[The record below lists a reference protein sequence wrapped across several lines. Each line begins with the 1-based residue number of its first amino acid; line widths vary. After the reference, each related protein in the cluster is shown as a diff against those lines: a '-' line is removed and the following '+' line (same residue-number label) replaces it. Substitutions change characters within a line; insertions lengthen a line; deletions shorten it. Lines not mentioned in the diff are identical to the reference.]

1 LPAEAAIETHKIEAF
16 EVQPEA
22 RLMQP
27 IANAPRLT
35 STSSEP
41 VREIEILD
49 EAGARRPIFIPAERA
64 LTVFVD
70 DRELVTLMTLGAS
83 PELLVLGFLRNQRL
97 IKDAAA
103 LESISV
109 DWRAGTAFVKTRSAP
124 HEPAAVPHEPAAVP
138 HAPAAVPPEP
148 NSAPLRSVAGGS
160 GQGSIYARLMPQ
172 LDTMRLPDASQARV
186 GAGTLRSVLDIMRQH
201 DAIHR
206 HARSVHSCA
215 LFQHDRLLVSV
226 EDVSRHNALDTVS
239 GWMALHGIDGG
250 DKILFTT
257 GRLTGEMIIKA
268 AQCGVPIVVS
278 RNGVSTMGYELAQKF
293 GMALFGRAVNRRF
306 HCYVGAERFDAE

>member
-1 LPAEAAIETHKIEAF
+1 LPAEPAIETHKIEAF
-16 EVQPEA
+16 EVQPQA

-27 IANAPRLT
+27 IANAPHLT
-35 STSSEP
+35 STSCEA

-49 EAGARRPIFIPAERA
+49 ELGVRRSIYIPAERA
-64 LTVFVD
+64 LTVIVD

-83 PELLVLGFLRNQRL
+83 AELLVLGFLRNQRL

-109 DWRAGTAFVKTRSAP
+109 DWRAGTAIVKTRLGRR
-124 HEPAAVPHEPAAVP
+124 ELPAALP
-138 HAPAAVPPEP
+138 
-148 NSAPLRSVAGGS
+148 RIVASGS
-160 GQGSIYARLMPQ
+160 GQGSIYATMMSQ
-172 LDTMRLPDASQARV
+172 LDTLRLPDAGEARIS
-186 GAGTLRSVLDIMRQH
+186 GSTLRAVLDIMRQH
-201 DAIHR
+201 DTIHR

-226 EDVSRHNALDTVS
+226 EDVSRHNGLDTVS

-257 GRLTGEMIIKA
+257 GRLTGEMVIKA
-268 AQCGVPIVVS
+268 AQSGVPIVVS
-278 RNGVSTMGYELAQKF
+278 RNGVSTMGYDLAKKF
-293 GMALFGRAVNRRF
+293 GMALFGRAINRRF

>member
-16 EVQPEA
+16 EVQPQA

-35 STSSEP
+35 STSCEA

-49 EAGARRPIFIPAERA
+49 ELGVRRSIYIPAERA
-64 LTVFVD
+64 LTVIVD

-97 IKDAAA
+97 INDAAA

-109 DWRAGTAFVKTRSAP
+109 NWRTGTAIVKTRSAP
-124 HEPAAVPHEPAAVP
+124 HDLPTVLP
-138 HAPAAVPPEP
+138 
-148 NSAPLRSVAGGS
+148 RIVAGGS
-160 GQGSIYARLMPQ
+160 GQGSIYAAMMSQ
-172 LDTMRLPDASQARV
+172 LDTIRLPRAAEARIR
-186 GAGTLRSVLDIMRQH
+186 GSTLRAVLDIMRQH
-201 DAIHR
+201 DTIHR

-226 EDVSRHNALDTVS
+226 EDVSRHNGLDTVS

-250 DKILFTT
+250 DRILFTT
-257 GRLTGEMIIKA
+257 GRLTGEMVIKA

-278 RNGVSTMGYELAQKF
+278 RNGVSTMGYDLAKKF

>member
-27 IANAPRLT
+27 IANAPQLT
-35 STSSEP
+35 ATSCEA

-49 EAGARRPIFIPAERA
+49 ELGVRRSIYIPAERA
-64 LTVFVD
+64 LTVIVD

-97 IKDAAA
+97 IKDAAD

-109 DWRAGTAFVKTRSAP
+109 DWRAGTAIVKTRLGKR
-124 HEPAAVPHEPAAVP
+124 ELPAASP
-138 HAPAAVPPEP
+138 
-148 NSAPLRSVAGGS
+148 RIVAGGS
-160 GQGSIYARLMPQ
+160 GPGSIYAAMMSQLDTIRLPNAVEARISQ
-172 LDTMRLPDASQARV
+172 STLRCVLDTMR
-186 GAGTLRSVLDIMRQH
+186 QH
-201 DAIHR
+201 DTIHR
-206 HARSVHSCA
+206 YARSVHSCA
-215 LFQHDRLLVSV
+215 VFQHERLLVSV

-239 GWMALHGIDGG
+239 GWMVLHGIDGG
-250 DKILFTT
+250 NKTLFTT
-257 GRLTGEMIIKA
+257 GRLTGEMVIKA
-268 AQCGVPIVVS
+268 AQSGVPIVVS
-278 RNGVSTMGYELAQKF
+278 RNGVSTMGYDLAKKF

>member
-1 LPAEAAIETHKIEAF
+1 LPAEPAIETHKIEAF
-16 EVQPEA
+16 EVQPQA

-27 IANAPRLT
+27 IANAPRL
-35 STSSEP
+35 STASCDA
-41 VREIEILD
+41 VREIDILD
-49 EAGARRPIFIPAERA
+49 ELGVRRSIYIPAERA
-64 LTVFVD
+64 LTVIVD

-109 DWRAGTAFVKTRSAP
+109 DWRAGTAIVKTRSGKR
-124 HEPAAVPHEPAAVP
+124 ELPAVLPRV
-138 HAPAAVPPEP
+138 
-148 NSAPLRSVAGGS
+148 VAGGS
-160 GQGSIYARLMPQ
+160 GQGSIYAAMMSQLDTLRLPDAGESRISGSTLRAV
-172 LDTMRLPDASQARV
+172 LDTMR
-186 GAGTLRSVLDIMRQH
+186 QH
-201 DAIHR
+201 DTIHR

-226 EDVSRHNALDTVS
+226 EDVSRHNGLDTVS

-250 DKILFTT
+250 GKILFTT
-257 GRLTGEMIIKA
+257 GRLTGEMVIKA
-268 AQCGVPIVVS
+268 AQSGVPIVVS
-278 RNGVSTMGYELAQKF
+278 RNGVSTMGYDLAKKF

-306 HCYVGAERFDAE
+306 HCYVGAERFAE

>member
-1 LPAEAAIETHKIEAF
+1 LPAEPAIETHKIEAF
-16 EVQPEA
+16 EVQPQA

-35 STSSEP
+35 TTSCEA

-49 EAGARRPIFIPAERA
+49 ELGVRRSIYIPAERA
-64 LTVFVD
+64 LTVIVD

-109 DWRAGTAFVKTRSAP
+109 DWRAGTAIVKTRLGKRELPSLP
-124 HEPAAVPHEPAAVP
+124 
-138 HAPAAVPPEP
+138 
-148 NSAPLRSVAGGS
+148 RIVAGGS
-160 GQGSIYARLMPQ
+160 GQGSIYAAMMSQ
-172 LDTMRLPDASQARV
+172 LDTIRLPDAGESRIS
-186 GAGTLRSVLDIMRQH
+186 GSTLRAVLDVMRQH
-201 DAIHR
+201 DTIHR

-215 LFQHDRLLVSV
+215 LFQHERLLVSV
-226 EDVSRHNALDTVS
+226 EDVSRHNGLDTVS

-257 GRLTGEMIIKA
+257 GRLTGEMVIKA
-268 AQCGVPIVVS
+268 AQSGVPIVVS
-278 RNGVSTMGYELAQKF
+278 RNGVSTMGYDLAKKF

>member
-1 LPAEAAIETHKIEAF
+1 LPAEPAIETHKIEAF
-16 EVQPEA
+16 EVQPQA

-27 IANAPRLT
+27 IANAPHLT
-35 STSSEP
+35 STSCEA

-49 EAGARRPIFIPAERA
+49 ELGVRRSIYIPAERA
-64 LTVFVD
+64 LTVIVD

-109 DWRAGTAFVKTRSAP
+109 DWRAGTAIVKTRLGKR
-124 HEPAAVPHEPAAVP
+124 ELPAVLP
-138 HAPAAVPPEP
+138 
-148 NSAPLRSVAGGS
+148 RIVASGS
-160 GQGSIYARLMPQ
+160 GQGSIYAAMMSQ
-172 LDTMRLPDASQARV
+172 LDTLRLPDAGEARIS
-186 GAGTLRSVLDIMRQH
+186 GSTLRAVLDIMRQH
-201 DAIHR
+201 DTIHR

-226 EDVSRHNALDTVS
+226 EDVSRHNGLDTVS

-250 DKILFTT
+250 DKTLFTT
-257 GRLTGEMIIKA
+257 GRLTGEMVIKA
-268 AQCGVPIVVS
+268 AQSGVPIVVS
-278 RNGVSTMGYELAQKF
+278 RNGVSTMGYDLAKKF

>member
-1 LPAEAAIETHKIEAF
+1 LPAEAAIEIHKLEAF

-27 IANAPRLT
+27 IANAPHLT
-35 STSSEP
+35 ATSCEAL
-41 VREIEILD
+41 REIEIVD
-49 EAGARRPIFIPAERA
+49 EQGVRRAIYIPAERA

-103 LESISV
+103 LESIAV
-109 DWRAGTAFVKTRSAP
+109 DWRTGTAIVKTRP
-124 HEPAAVPHEPAAVP
+124 VPRD
-138 HAPAAVPPEP
+138 P
-148 NSAPLRSVAGGS
+148 NEALPRIVAAGG
-160 GQGSIYARLMPQ
+160 GQGSIYARLMSE
-172 LDTMRLPDASQARV
+172 LDTIRLPNAADARV
-186 GAGTLRSVLDIMRQH
+186 SAGALRSVLDIMRQH

-215 LFQHDRLLVSV
+215 LFQQDRLLVSV
-226 EDVSRHNALDTVS
+226 EDVSRHNGLDTVS
-239 GWMALHGIDGG
+239 GWMALHGIDGA

-268 AQCGVPIVVS
+268 AQNGVPIVVS
-278 RNGVSTMGYELAQKF
+278 RNGVSSMGYDLAKKF
-293 GMALFGRAVNRRF
+293 GMTLFGRAINRRF
-306 HCYVGAERFDAE
+306 HCYVGAERFDTA

>member
-1 LPAEAAIETHKIEAF
+1 MPAEAAIETHKIEAF
-16 EVQPEA
+16 EVQPQA

-35 STSSEP
+35 VTSCEA

-49 EAGARRPIFIPAERA
+49 ELGVRRSIFIPAERA

-83 PELLVLGFLRNQRL
+83 PELLVLGFMRNQRL

-109 DWRAGTAFVKTRSAP
+109 DWRTGAAFVKTRLGKRGPSSG
-124 HEPAAVPHEPAAVP
+124 AASNRRRRQRAGLDLRRNAVAAR
-138 HAPAAVPPEP
+138 HHTAAGRGAGRA
-148 NSAPLRSVAGGS
+148 SGGS
-160 GQGSIYARLMPQ
+160 
-172 LDTMRLPDASQARV
+172 
-186 GAGTLRSVLDIMRQH
+186 TLRSVLDIMRQH
-201 DAIHR
+201 DTIHR

-257 GRLTGEMIIKA
+257 GRLTGEMVIMA
-268 AQCGVPIVVS
+268 AQCGVPIIVS
-278 RNGVSTMGYELAQKF
+278 RNGVSTLGYDLAMKF
-293 GMALFGRAVNRRF
+293 GMTLFGRAVNRRF
-306 HCYVGAERFDAE
+306 HCYAGAERFDAE

>member
-16 EVQPEA
+16 EVQPQA

-27 IANAPRLT
+27 IANAPCLT
-35 STSSEP
+35 ATSCEA

-49 EAGARRPIFIPAERA
+49 ELGVRRSIFIPAERA

-83 PELLVLGFLRNQRL
+83 PELLVLGFMRNQRL

-109 DWRAGTAFVKTRSAP
+109 DWRTGTAFVKTRLRKP
-124 HEPAAVPHEPAAVP
+124 DLQAVLP
-138 HAPAAVPPEP
+138 
-148 NSAPLRSVAGGS
+148 RIVAGSS
-160 GQGSIYARLMPQ
+160 GQGSIYAAMLSQ
-172 LDTMRLPDASQARV
+172 LDTIRLPDAGGARIS
-186 GAGTLRSVLDIMRQH
+186 GSTLRSVLDIMRQH
-201 DAIHR
+201 DTIHR

-226 EDVSRHNALDTVS
+226 EDVSRHNGLDTVS

-257 GRLTGEMIIKA
+257 GRLTGEMVIKA
-268 AQCGVPIVVS
+268 AQCGVPIIVS
-278 RNGVSTMGYELAQKF
+278 RNGVSTMGYDLAKKF
-293 GMALFGRAVNRRF
+293 GMTLFGRAVNRRF
-306 HCYVGAERFDAE
+306 HCYAGAERFDAE